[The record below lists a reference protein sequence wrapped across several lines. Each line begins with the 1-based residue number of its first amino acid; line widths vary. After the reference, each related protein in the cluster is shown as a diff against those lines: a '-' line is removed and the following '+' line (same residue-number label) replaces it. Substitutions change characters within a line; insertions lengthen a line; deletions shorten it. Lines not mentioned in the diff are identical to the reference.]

1 MQNKMRIAIT
11 GKLPAG
17 IADKNVEF
25 FAQGE
30 QVFAIMGGQ
39 MHPIQT
45 WPDWLAQAI
54 EDDMAKHPE
63 AVEALVD
70 ADIVGRA
77 EMIEQY
83 VKCRYSV
90 LDNSPDMIN
99 GQLQPTEY
107 TTCSLRGTC
116 PYEGRL
122 CDLLKA
128 PHGTLTHREIAVL
141 KLIPEGLLDKEIAE
155 RLGISPLT
163 VGVYMRNLRE
173 KIGANNKASLVRF
186 ALQKRLI

>member
-1 MQNKMRIAIT
+1 MKTAIT

-30 QVFAIMGGQ
+30 QVFAIMDGQ

-45 WPDWLAQAI
+45 WPDWLHKAI
-54 EDDMAKHPE
+54 EEDMAKHPE

-70 ADIVGRA
+70 ADIVGTA
-77 EMIEQY
+77 EMVEQY
-83 VKCRYSV
+83 IKCRYSV
-90 LDNSPDMIN
+90 LDNTPDMIN
-99 GQLQPTEY
+99 GQLQPSEY
-107 TTCSLRGTC
+107 TACNLRGSC

-122 CDLLKA
+122 CELLKA

-141 KLIPEGLLDKEIAE
+141 KLIPEGLLDKEIAD

-173 KIGANNKASLVRF
+173 KIGANNKASLVKF
-186 ALQKRLI
+186 AVNKKLI